1 MSSKAPFLS
10 ALAFAGLL
18 IRTSQT
24 LVVDGT
30 PGVFNYH
37 RAVQMAIYGLM
48 AIGCASYG
56 VYLQRTGKKFVELP
70 KSSYIIWSVIS
81 LIAIVAVGL
90 VTIAW
95 SGP

>member
-18 IRTSQT
+18 IWTSQT

-30 PGVFNYH
+30 PGVFNLQ
-37 RAVQMAIYGLM
+37 AVQMALYGLM

-56 VYLQRTGKKFVELP
+56 VYLQRTGKKFVEPP
-70 KSSYIIWSVIS
+70 KSSYIIWSVVS
-81 LIAIVAVGL
+81 LIAIAAVGL
-90 VTIAW
+90 VTIIW
-95 SGP
+95 NGP